1 MPMPAVAPD
10 LQKTPLAEAMD
21 AGIAMA
27 TGQEKTREAD
37 DVKRWWTTIC
47 TTLAFDSN
55 ARRMYVRCRR
65 YARGD
70 SGFVVDANIP
80 GTNIDILES
89 FIYAKNPD
97 VDVTPSKSVEVPALE
112 SMIEAAMLDAE
123 EDPELNKQVEF
134 AVAAAQ
140 LTAQQEGKDPAQVG
154 EVVRMQVKQALVAE
168 KAQANLA
175 KIKETYGKLR
185 REAKQ
190 FAETLELVISRMWK
204 DAGLKDRGRPFVR
217 SALTIGPG
225 ILKAS
230 WQERTKP
237 SPETLTA
244 INDLVGNLERVKAL
258 RVEIEDEAAGAN
270 LEANYA
276 ELQRQ
281 LDALRGKA
289 EEVVSRGYVIANVAG
304 ENFLVAP
311 GFRIADHANAPWN
324 AERIPMAMCDIVAKF
339 KLSKAEQAQV
349 TKYTA
354 RKPVMQQPESA
365 NADGLMDVI
374 DPKLAEDF
382 VQGEP
387 ATVSDTQGSY
397 GAGQL
402 DDGPGGGAGC
412 FGMVWEIWNKD
423 DNHVLTMIEG
433 LTSRWAKPAWIPPT
447 TTRFY
452 PFFLFCT
459 SEVDGQRHPQSP
471 TERSAKLVDEY
482 NRIGSAEAT
491 HRRRILPKTIFNAG
505 DLPEAEA
512 RKIEKGTIQEMV
524 AIKTTV
530 PGKDLRSLI
539 FPITYAAIDVA
550 LYDRSRINAEIERI
564 WGVQEALGGSAT
576 VDKTATQVEVE
587 QQGFQARTGSRRDS
601 LEDTMSH
608 MALYTAEIARA
619 FLDYEAVK
627 DIAGPNALWPE
638 YEGPAD
644 LRRMV
649 NVDIKAGTTGKPN
662 TRAERESWSMVMPHL
677 QAAIQQYAQL
687 TGSSPLDVAESVKKL
702 AQITA
707 ERAGERLDLDSL
719 FPPAGQG
726 PMLPAVD
733 GKGKPIEGGAPKAPG
748 APSEGPP
755 QGPGAPM
762 PNTEPA
768 VPA

>member
-1 MPMPAVAPD
+1 MPMPAID
-10 LQKTPLAEAMD
+10 LAKNPLSEAMD
-21 AGIAMA
+21 AGINMA
-27 TGQEKTREAD
+27 TGQEKTQEAA
-37 DVKRWWTTIC
+37 DVKRWWGTIC
-47 TTLAFDSN
+47 STLAFDSN

-70 SGFVVDANIP
+70 SGFVVDANIV
-80 GTNIDILES
+80 GTNIDILEA

-97 VDVTPSKSVEVPALE
+97 VDTAPSKAVEVPAIE

-154 EVVRMQVKQALVAE
+154 EVVRVQVKQQLVAQ

-190 FAETLELVISRMWK
+190 FADTLELVISRMWV
-204 DAGLKDRGRPFVR
+204 DANLKARGRPLVR
-217 SALTIGPG
+217 SALTVGPG
-225 ILKAS
+225 VMKAS

-281 LDALRGKA
+281 LDALRNKA
-289 EEVVSRGYVIANVAG
+289 EEVVAKGYVIGNVAA

-324 AERIPMAMCDIVAKF
+324 AERIPMAMADIVAKF

-354 RKPVMQQPESA
+354 RKPIMQIPESA
-365 NADGLMDVI
+365 NADGMMDVV
-374 DPKLAEDF
+374 DPKLAEEF

-397 GAGQL
+397 GAGQM
-402 DDGPGGGAGC
+402 DDGPSNGAGC
-412 FGMVWEIWNKD
+412 FGMVWEIWHKD

-471 TERSAKLVDEY
+471 VERSAKLVDEY

-491 HRRRILPKTIFNAG
+491 HRRRILPKTFFNAG

-512 RKIEKGTIQEMV
+512 RKIEQATIQEMV

-530 PGKDLRSLI
+530 PNKDLRGII
-539 FPITYAAIDVA
+539 FPVTYAAIDPA

-564 WGVQEALGGSAT
+564 WGVQEALGGS
-576 VDKTATQVEVE
+576 VQVKKTATEAE
-587 QQGFQARTGSRRDS
+587 IEDKGFTARTGSRRDA
-601 LEDTMSH
+601 LEDTMSDL
-608 MALYTAEIARA
+608 ALYTAEIARA
-619 FLDYEAVK
+619 FLDDAAVR
-627 DIAGPNALWPE
+627 DIAGPNAFWPP

-649 NVDIKAGTTGKPN
+649 KVDIKAGTTGKPN
-662 TRAERESWSMVMPHL
+662 TRAEREAWGMVMPHL
-677 QAAIQQYAQL
+677 QAAIDRYAAL
-687 TGSSPLDVAESVKKL
+687 TGSSPMDVAESVKKL

-719 FPPAGQG
+719 FPAPGQG

-733 GKGKPIEGGAPKAPG
+733 EKGKPLQPGAPG
-748 APSEGPP
+748 APAGGPP
-755 QGPGAPM
+755 QDPGAMVPE
-762 PNTEPA
+762 TEPA